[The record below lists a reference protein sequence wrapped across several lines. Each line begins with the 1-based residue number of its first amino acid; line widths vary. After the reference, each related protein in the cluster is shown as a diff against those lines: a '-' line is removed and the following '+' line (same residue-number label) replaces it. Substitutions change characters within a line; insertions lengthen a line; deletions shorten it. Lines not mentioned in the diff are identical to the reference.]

1 VDDRPANNGPK
12 GVIPTRPRTQ
22 RPFCPRARLPPT
34 SLRSRGLQSGNLR
47 SLRSMRLNPFL
58 IIPSQTGQPAGT
70 LLRPGRQRRPSYQP
84 WATPKESH
92 ARKTQSAESASHPSA
107 PPAHPQNPYR
117 SASAAC
123 ADQLTNF
130 RSSGSVP
137 LMSFSKKKGQNGVV
151 MVAIRTPEG
160 KTYTFRAISTKQLD
174 PKLKRESRLR
184 AKSMR
189 DGLRNAVQKAR
200 ERRVPL
206 QTLVPVS

>member
-1 VDDRPANNGPK
+1 
-12 GVIPTRPRTQ
+12 
-22 RPFCPRARLPPT
+22 
-34 SLRSRGLQSGNLR
+34 
-47 SLRSMRLNPFL
+47 
-58 IIPSQTGQPAGT
+58 
-70 LLRPGRQRRPSYQP
+70 
-84 WATPKESH
+84 
-92 ARKTQSAESASHPSA
+92 
-107 PPAHPQNPYR
+107 
-117 SASAAC
+117 
-123 ADQLTNF
+123 
-130 RSSGSVP
+130 
-137 LMSFSKKKGQNGVV
+137 MSFSKKKGQNGVV